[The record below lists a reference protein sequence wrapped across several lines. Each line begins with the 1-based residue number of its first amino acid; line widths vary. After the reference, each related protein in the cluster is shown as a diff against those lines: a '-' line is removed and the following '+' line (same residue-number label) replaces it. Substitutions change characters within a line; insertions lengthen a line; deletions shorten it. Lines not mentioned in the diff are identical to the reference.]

1 MTSASYIGKY
11 FAKKIYVFPGWQKI
25 VKNFPIFFT
34 FRSGKLSKIA
44 LFWEK
49 MVKISIFGGKIVKI
63 CTYWGINCK
72 NLQCKG

>member
-11 FAKKIYVFPGWQKI
+11 SAKKIYVFPGWQKI
-25 VKNFPIFFT
+25 VKNFPKFFT

-49 MVKISIFGGKIVKI
+49 IVKISIF
-63 CTYWGINCK
+63 WGENCK
-72 NLQCKG
+72 NLQI